1 VARNPNYWGTPPQ
14 ADEVVYRFIREAEPK
29 LTALLNG
36 EADIVMAVPPHLAT
50 RIGGRAQARA
60 VSGARHMFVV
70 MRPDTPPTD
79 NKLVRQAIYHA
90 IDRAAIVEGVLDG
103 YGVELKGPLQS
114 FVFGHDP
121 SLPTY
126 EYSPARARELLAQA
140 GHPGGLSLDFNV
152 PAGQFTKAKEVG
164 EAITGMLKEAGITA
178 NMKTPEWGTF
188 ASDYVAG
195 RYGFYLIG
203 RGDVIEPTPFLV
215 QYFLSGNT
223 RRISYSAPRV
233 DELLVRQRGTTDE
246 AERKRLLS
254 ELQRQIME
262 DAPAVFLYTYKD
274 VYGVA
279 NHLDWQPPPNETLFG
294 FDVKFK
300 Q

>member
-1 VARNPNYWGTPPQ
+1 QPLGSGPYLFKEWVQGQRFVLARNPSYWGTPPQ
-14 ADEVVYRFIREAEPK
+14 ADEGVYRFIREDEPK

-36 EADIVMAVPPHLAT
+36 EVDIVMGLAPHLAPP
-50 RIGGRAQARA
+50 RGGRASAQA
-60 VSGARHMFVV
+60 VGGARRMLGV
-70 MRPDTPPTD
+70 MRPDTPPMD

-90 IDRAAIVEGVLDG
+90 IDRAALVQGVLDG

-126 EYSPARARELLAQA
+126 EYNPARARELLAQA
-140 GHPGGLSLDFNV
+140 GYAGGVSIDFNV
-152 PAGQFTKAKEVG
+152 PAGQYAKAKGVG
-164 EAITGMLKEAGITA
+164 QAMTGMLKDVGITA

-188 ASDYVAG
+188 SAEYTAG

-203 RGDVIEPTPFLV
+203 RGDVFEPTPFLV

-223 RRISYSAPRV
+223 RRVGYESPRV

-246 AERKRLLS
+246 AERKRLLA
-254 ELQRQIME
+254 E
-262 DAPAVFLYTYKD
+262 
-274 VYGVA
+274 
-279 NHLDWQPPPNETLFG
+279 
-294 FDVKFK
+294 
-300 Q
+300 